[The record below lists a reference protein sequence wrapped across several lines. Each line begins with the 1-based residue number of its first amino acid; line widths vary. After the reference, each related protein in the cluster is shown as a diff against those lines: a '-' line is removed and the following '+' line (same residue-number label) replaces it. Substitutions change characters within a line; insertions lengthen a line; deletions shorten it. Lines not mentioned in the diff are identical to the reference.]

1 MKQIP
6 RNRQFINILACQ
18 VSLHSMH
25 STSIYC
31 LELLIL
37 EGKEGKA
44 LATDHRGNTLAFKM
58 NEVASS
64 ASYNLQIFLGPPR

>member
-1 MKQIP
+1 
-6 RNRQFINILACQ
+6 
-18 VSLHSMH
+18 MH

-44 LATDHRGNTLAFKM
+44 LATDRRDNTLPLEM

-64 ASYNLQIFLGPPR
+64 ATYNLQIFLGPPR